1 MDTIS
6 PILCQ
11 WWKQQLFGCY
21 VMRHSCKATC
31 GLCVGC
37 ELPPECIESK
47 YMTVRKVVF
56 RIRFR
61 SKRFKTSHWLSNIE
75 NESNIKK
82 YTRVYFVI
90 RETIFPENDA

>member
-1 MDTIS
+1 M
-6 PILCQ
+6 
-11 WWKQQLFGCY
+11 
-21 VMRHSCKATC
+21 
-31 GLCVGC
+31 GC

-61 SKRFKTSHWLSNIE
+61 GRKFKTSHWLSNIE
-75 NESNIKK
+75 TESNIKK

-90 RETIFPENDA
+90 RKNFDNVQNIFCHLYEFLSSSLNSEVVRASVSNAVYGSNLGTY